1 MSKLVLISSN
11 SIFENVCVYLYNNYS
26 DQFNDIVYIQNI
38 TRPRYD
44 FLTRR
49 NTKQTSDKIIRPAE
63 CDTTIDY
70 HNHKINVKIETSLD
84 SNNNINK
91 LLTIKCGEQF
101 DVILQTLTLTSDNKN
116 ILTQFVDD
124 SIEDANRKRNEYKK
138 SKNDTIR
145 TFYWRNEFWSLFSK
159 IPKRPFDTLHLKKGQ
174 INNVIDSV
182 DDFLKSETRNEY
194 IKYGIPYKSVYLLY
208 GVPGGGKTS
217 LVTCVASHIDADIY
231 NIPITSELKD
241 TELITAFSELSIK
254 EEEDKRHIVV
264 IEDIDCIF
272 DERKKND
279 NNNITLQTLLNCL
292 DGLTCVEGTILFITA
307 NKPEVLDFALIRS
320 CRIDHKIKF
329 DYADEDQT
337 KDMFIKFNP
346 DSNFREFYK
355 KIKHY
360 KYTTASLQEFLFYN
374 RKCDNILEKVP
385 EFVKIIDKNDPSNL
399 DVEKQKN
406 NLYM

>member
-1 MSKLVLISSN
+1 MYKLVLISSN
-11 SIFENVCVYLYNNYS
+11 DIFDYVCDYLYNNYS
-26 DQFNDIVYIQNI
+26 EEFNDIVYIENI
-38 TRPRYD
+38 TKPRYD
-44 FLTRR
+44 FTIRR
-49 NTKQTSDKIIRPAE
+49 NTKQKSDKIIRPSD
-63 CDTTIDY
+63 CDTNIPY
-70 HNHKINVKIETSLD
+70 NHTNINIHIETCLGEK
-84 SNNNINK
+84 NYVNK
-91 LLTIKCGEQF
+91 LSVCKGCETF
-101 DVILQTLTLTSDNKN
+101 DIILQKLTMTCDDKN
-116 ILTQFVDD
+116 ILTQLVEEA
-124 SIEDANRKRNEYKK
+124 IEDANKKRNEYKK
-138 SKNDTIR
+138 NSNDTIR
-145 TFYWRNEFWSLFSK
+145 TFYWRQDYWSLFSK
-159 IPKRPFDTLHLKKGQ
+159 IPKRSFDTLHLKNGHVNTV
-174 INNVIDSV
+174 INKI
-182 DDFLKSETRNEY
+182 DDFLKTDTRNEY
-194 IKYGIPYKSVYLLY
+194 IKYGIPYKSVFLLY
-208 GVPGGGKTS
+208 GIPGGGKTS

-241 TELITAFSELSIK
+241 SELITAFSELSIK
-254 EEEDKRHIVV
+254 EDEDKQHIVV

-292 DGLTCVEGTILFITA
+292 DGLTCVEGTILFLTA
-307 NKPEVLDFALIRS
+307 NKPEVLDYALIRS

-337 KDMFIKFNP
+337 KDMFIKFFPNT
-346 DSNFREFYK
+346 NFKDFYK

-385 EFVKIIDKNDPSNL
+385 EFSKIIDKNNPLNL